1 MSQPDYPNSQ
11 DSGKLQTLAIQMG
24 KMETA
29 LESITAGIDEM
40 KATLSSISH
49 ERLQEARDY
58 GALITRVSTVEAW
71 KAEETKWRYALVG
84 GIALAIALRFMK

>member
-29 LESITAGIDEM
+29 LEGIEAGIEEM
-40 KATLSSISH
+40 KASLASIAH

-58 GALITRVSTVEAW
+58 GSLTTKVLAIEEW
-71 KAEETKWRYALVG
+71 KKDETKWRYALVG

>member
-1 MSQPDYPNSQ
+1 MSQPDYPHSQ

-29 LESITAGIDEM
+29 LEGIEAGIEEM
-40 KATLSSISH
+40 KASLASISH

-58 GALITRVSTVEAW
+58 GSLTTRVGNIETW